1 MTMFLNCNAL
11 RSLRLALRASL
22 VMLLSMMLLSMILL
36 RAIVSKMK
44 ARMA

>member
-1 MTMFLNCNAL
+1 MTMRLNCNAL

-22 VMLLSMMLLSMILL
+22 VMLLSMIL
-36 RAIVSKMK
+36 RDAMVSKMK